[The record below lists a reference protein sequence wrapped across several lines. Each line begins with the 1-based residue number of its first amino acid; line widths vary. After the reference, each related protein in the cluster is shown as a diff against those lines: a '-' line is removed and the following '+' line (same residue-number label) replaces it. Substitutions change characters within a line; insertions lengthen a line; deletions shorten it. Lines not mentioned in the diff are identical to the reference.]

1 MLPKLAIWSLFRDDA
16 GENIARYRQRIE
28 ALDYPPDLLRL
39 YLAEGDSQDATYDEL
54 RAWSIEDGRITV
66 TKFDTG
72 LRRHGHTADPERF
85 HILASMAN
93 PAIEAIGRDDWADY
107 AVLVESDLIYDPD
120 TFKRL
125 LANKLDETDPQGGL
139 AKPCVIAPMVW
150 LIVNDTLRFYD
161 VWAFRSLDGHNFP
174 PANPA
179 WFVANWPGEPFEVES
194 VGSLVFFP
202 MDAVKAG
209 AHYNKE
215 VIRGMALMAREAGH
229 RVFCDPTTN
238 IFHPPIAGVGW

>member
-1 MLPKLAIWSLFRDDA
+1 MLPRLAIWSLFRDDA
-16 GENIARYRQRIE
+16 GENIARYRRQIE

-39 YLAEGDSQDATYDEL
+39 YLAEGDSQDDTFEEL

-93 PAIEAIGRDDWADY
+93 PAIDRLCRDDWGDY
-107 AVLVESDLIYDPD
+107 AVLVESDLVFMPD

-125 LANKLDETDPQGGL
+125 LANKPTEGD
-139 AKPCVIAPMVW
+139 VIAPMVW
-150 LIVNDTLRFYD
+150 LIVNEAVRFYD

-202 MDAVKAG
+202 MAAIRAG
-209 AHYNKE
+209 ARYNE
-215 VIRGMALMAREAGH
+215 QVIRGMALTAREAGH

-238 IFHPPIAGVGW
+238 VFHPPIAGVGW